1 MIIEHRITANCP
13 PEVIFD
19 IYRDVTQ
26 WHTWDPDTRKA
37 YLEPPFI
44 VGSQGFIVPTQGR
57 RVPMTL
63 TAMDENRFFTV
74 ESRIPLFRMAFEHE
88 LHPEP
93 ENGPDAQGSCCTTII
108 HRVTL
113 GGLLTLLIGKM
124 MQRQLNTGL
133 PVTLQSLKALA
144 ESRWAARA
152 TLPD

>member
-1 MIIEHRITANCP
+1 MIIEHRISANCP

-19 IYRDVTQ
+19 IYRDVTH

-37 YLEPPFI
+37 YLEPPFA
-44 VGSQGFIVPTQGR
+44 VGSQGFIVPTQGL

-63 TAMDENRFFTV
+63 TAMEENRHFTV
-74 ESRIPLFRMAFEHE
+74 ESRIPLFHMVFEHE

-93 ENGPDAQGSCCTTII
+93 VSGPDTHDSYCTTII

-113 GGLLTLLIGKM
+113 SGLLTLLIGKM
-124 MQRQLNTGL
+124 MHRQLNTGL

-144 ESRWAARA
+144 ESRWAAHA